1 MEGGGWKND
10 EMTFNNDKATMTPR
24 HILALIRPEH
34 WVKNLF
40 LFIPAFFAARL
51 FTPTVFVAAVLG
63 FAAFCLIASAVYVLN
78 DLVDAPQDR
87 NHPDKRLRPIASGQI
102 STRQGI
108 FILVALLFGGTALA
122 AYLSREMLVFSL
134 LYFIVNVFYSFSLK
148 HIAIVDISLI
158 GLGFLMRVF
167 AGGAV
172 TGVEVSQWL
181 IVLTFLLA
189 LILGL
194 AKRRGE
200 YLVETKGHT
209 FRKALEGYNLPFLDV
224 GMVVCSTVAIV
235 AYLMYCF
242 SPEVTERIGS
252 EKIYFTAF
260 FVIIGILRY
269 LQLTLVYNKT
279 ESPTRALLRDGF
291 LQIVLLGWIG
301 SFAWLLYWKKW
312 WM

>member
-1 MEGGGWKND
+1 MS
-10 EMTFNNDKATMTPR
+10 FR
-24 HILALIRPEH
+24 RILTLLRPEH

-51 FTPTVFVAAVLG
+51 NEPIILQNAVFG
-63 FAAFCLIASAVYVLN
+63 FVAFCLMASAVYVLN
-78 DLVDAPQDR
+78 DLVDAPHDR
-87 NHPDKRLRPIASGQI
+87 NHPDKRLRPIASGNV
-102 STRQGI
+102 STRQGV
-108 FILVALLFGGTALA
+108 FILIVLLFGGTALA
-122 AYLSREMLVFSL
+122 AFLSREMLIYCL

-148 HIAIVDISLI
+148 HIAIIDVSLI

-200 YLVETKGHT
+200 YLVETQGHT

-224 GMVVCSTVAIV
+224 SMVVCSTVAIV

-242 SPEVTERIGS
+242 SPEVTGRIGS
-252 EKIYFTAF
+252 EKIYYTAF

-291 LQIVLLGWIG
+291 LQIILLSWIG
-301 SFAWLLYWKKW
+301 SFAWLLYAKKW
-312 WM
+312 FL

>member
-1 MEGGGWKND
+1 MRSRQLL
-10 EMTFNNDKATMTPR
+10 T
-24 HILALIRPEH
+24 LIRPEH

-51 FTPTVFVAAVLG
+51 TEPVVFRHALLG
-63 FAAFCLIASAVYVLN
+63 FIAFSLIASAVYVLN

-87 NHPDKRLRPIASGQI
+87 NHPDKKRRPIASGAI
-102 STRQGI
+102 GSRTA
-108 FILVALLFGGTALA
+108 ILILALLFVGGAGLA
-122 AYLSREMLVFSL
+122 AWLHWELLVFCL
-134 LYFIVNVFYSFSLK
+134 LYFAINVLYSFGLK
-148 HIAIVDISLI
+148 HIAIVDVSLI
-158 GLGFLMRVF
+158 GLGFLLRVF

-172 TGVEVSQWL
+172 TGVAVSQWL

-200 YLVETKGHT
+200 YVIMTGGHN

-224 GMVVCSTVAIV
+224 AMVLCSTVAVV

-242 SPEVTERIGS
+242 SPEVTNRIGS
-252 EKIYFTAF
+252 SNIFYTAF
-260 FVIIGILRY
+260 FVILGVLRY
-269 LQLTLVYNKT
+269 LQLTMVYNKT

-291 LQIVLLGWIG
+291 LQIVLLAWIG
-301 SFAWLLYWKKW
+301 AFAWLLYFK
-312 WM
+312 